1 MDSAF
6 GIIKNWHVKL
16 FSIVS
21 PYSFYFS
28 IELNLNEVKKDCT
41 KGLVSDF
48 VFIRKTQVHLEWS
61 STIVRKYLCPSTVG
75 VYRGP

>member
-1 MDSAF
+1 MR
-6 GIIKNWHVKL
+6 
-16 FSIVS
+16 
-21 PYSFYFS
+21 
-28 IELNLNEVKKDCT
+28 VKKDCT

-75 VYRGP
+75 VYRGSQKSQCIKAKTVE